1 MTHRLFDSAQLAI
14 LENARSVLAMGAESL
29 KMRTS
34 LYAVDRRTQARQD
47 AQEGREALTMLLQL
61 RIGAL
66 PHEQSLLTLF
76 DAQGRLI
83 EIVDLPEGDLTSC
96 PVSYR
101 LIAGHVTRL
110 GARMC
115 LLSHNH
121 PSGSCS
127 PSQTDIKLFQQLK
140 AWLHVMDCLLI
151 DSLVFIVDD
160 WASVSGDWTC

>member
-1 MTHRLFDSAQLAI
+1 MTHRLFDSAQLAV
-14 LENARSVLAMGAESL
+14 LESARSVLAMGAESL
-29 KMRTS
+29 KGRTP
-34 LYAVDRRTQARQD
+34 LYAVDRKAQSRQD
-47 AQEGREALTMLLQL
+47 AQEGREALTMLLQI

-66 PHEQSLLTLF
+66 QHEQSLLTLF

-96 PVSYR
+96 PISYR

-121 PSGSCS
+121 PSGACS

-140 AWLHVMDCLLI
+140 SWLHVMDCLLI
-151 DSLVFIVDD
+151 DSIVFTVDD
-160 WASVSGDWTC
+160 WVSISGDWTC